1 MLSPASKAGLVGAV
15 LTTLALAASSIA
27 SWEGKRNTPY
37 RDPVGI
43 ETVCYGETAAPMRRY
58 SDAEC
63 RAMLEQRAGEFMEGV
78 RLRNPAIAAYPNQWA
93 AHTSFA
99 YNVGLVTYGKSS
111 VASLFARGRQ
121 ADACR
126 FLGHYVYAGGKRLA
140 GLERRRAAETTSP
153 SILRRR
159 GWSQASFAPGDKVKL
174 EGMPSQDGSYLMRI
188 TRAFR
193 EDGTEIGIP
202 AGTNN

>member
-1 MLSPASKAGLVGAV
+1 MIVRFVLLGMLILGAGAAFAHHSAPVFYKVDERMTVSGTVTEFRFNNPHAILKFDVVGP
-15 LTTLALAASSIA
+15 
-27 SWEGKRNTPY
+27 N
-37 RDPVGI
+37 
-43 ETVCYGETAAPMRRY
+43 GEK
-58 SDAEC
+58 
-63 RAMLEQRAGEFMEGV
+63 Q
-78 RLRNPAIAAYPNQWA
+78 QW
-93 AHTSFA
+93 T
-99 YNVGLVTYGKSS
+99 
-111 VASLFARGRQ
+111 
-121 ADACR
+121 
-126 FLGHYVYAGGKRLA
+126 
-140 GLERRRAAETTSP
+140 AETTSP